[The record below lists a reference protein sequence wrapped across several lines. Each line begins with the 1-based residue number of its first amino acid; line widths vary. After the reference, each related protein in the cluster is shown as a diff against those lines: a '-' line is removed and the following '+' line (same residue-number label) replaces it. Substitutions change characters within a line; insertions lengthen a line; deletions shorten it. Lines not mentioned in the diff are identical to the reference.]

1 MRERKLCITW
11 DLKKMG
17 NWKKPLQ
24 NPQFMEKGMGTGRK
38 NIVWRSVTL
47 QVNSKTLTKILTLE
61 VTGRTLIQGQ
71 RLSNRIWMSVFMF
84 EGYLNVEMVRNCIE
98 MCLLQFCYHVWVKLL
113 HVGSVYPK
121 FEVRGDLGK
130 KLRCVAIS
138 KSCQMH
144 LWSNVRG
151 GLGDLWWEALAPS
164 TTIRNPKYW
173 TREWK
178 TGWNEVRRC
187 GVSQWVWNA
196 NGAPDDGVSP

>member
-1 MRERKLCITW
+1 
-11 DLKKMG
+11 
-17 NWKKPLQ
+17 
-24 NPQFMEKGMGTGRK
+24 
-38 NIVWRSVTL
+38 
-47 QVNSKTLTKILTLE
+47 
-61 VTGRTLIQGQ
+61 
-71 RLSNRIWMSVFMF
+71 MF
-84 EGYLNVEMVRNCIE
+84 EDYLNVEMVRNCVE
-98 MCLLQFCYHVWVKLL
+98 MCLLQFFYHVWVKLL

-196 NGAPDDGVSP
+196 NGAPDDGATHTHTHTQPLYGSVEFVRENPGEPVPKETFTHYSHRSHQSSLSAFSI